1 MIKKIMVYMLAVMFL
16 SSSLYADGFDRIA
29 TENGFRDF
37 DEIALKVK
45 DKEKNEVQVM
55 WDGKVI
61 GTYTKEQFSAII
73 DAADITNKLTLA
85 EKNSKVFVVLKDNPW
100 KVKLGSKFES
110 SMQIIWK
117 DEDNATLKTINIDMT
132 LMTTPDGRA
141 WLIYKDIS
149 AILFPVMTLVVLI
162 LLLVI
167 FIK

>member
-1 MIKKIMVYMLAVMFL
+1 MIKKITVYMLAVMFL
-16 SSSLYADGFDRIA
+16 SSSLYADGFSRIA

-37 DEIALKVK
+37 DEIALKI
-45 DKEKNEVQVM
+45 KEKEKDEVQVM

-61 GTYTKEQFSAII
+61 GTYTKEQFIEI
-73 DAADITNKLTLA
+73 LNAAEITNKLTIA
-85 EKNSKVFVVLKDNPW
+85 EKNSKVFVVLKENPW

-117 DEDNATLKTINIDMT
+117 DENNQTLKTISIDMT
-132 LMTTPDGRA
+132 LQTTPDGKA

-149 AILFPVMTLVVLI
+149 AVMFPVMTLVVLI